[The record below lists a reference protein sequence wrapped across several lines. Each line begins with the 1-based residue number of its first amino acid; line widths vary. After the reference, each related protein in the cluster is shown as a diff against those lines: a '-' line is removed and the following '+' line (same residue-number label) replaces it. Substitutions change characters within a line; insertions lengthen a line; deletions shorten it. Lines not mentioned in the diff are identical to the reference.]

1 MTINWLPGI
10 IALVLGLVIT
20 LFGYRLLKFTLIVAG
35 FVLGAYLG
43 GFIALKA
50 GAANWLVVVC
60 AILLGII
67 GALVTVFLFKVSI
80 FLLGA
85 AAGALLTAILSSGSG
100 WNHLLLLLVG
110 ALVGGILAL
119 LIKRPVIV
127 LLTAFVGSWFT
138 VAAIFSFI
146 GRVRIRLGDGL
157 HMPVMV
163 ILWLALGAIGFIVQF
178 SQTGKKKEK

>member
-1 MTINWLPGI
+1 MTINWLPRI
-10 IALVLGLVIT
+10 IALALGLVIT
-20 LFGYRLLKFTLIVAG
+20 FFGYRLLKFTLIVAG

-50 GAANWLVVVC
+50 GAANWLVIVAV
-60 AILLGII
+60 IVLGII
-67 GALVTVFLFKVSI
+67 AALLAVFLFKASI

-100 WNHLLLLLVG
+100 WNHLLFLLIG
-110 ALVGGILAL
+110 AVVGGILAL
-119 LIKRPVIV
+119 LIKRPVIA

-138 VAAIFSFI
+138 VAAIFSFL
-146 GRVRIRLGDGL
+146 GKVRIRLGEGV

-163 ILWLALGAIGFIVQF
+163 ILWLALGAIGFIVQL
-178 SQTGKKKEK
+178 SQTGKKKKK